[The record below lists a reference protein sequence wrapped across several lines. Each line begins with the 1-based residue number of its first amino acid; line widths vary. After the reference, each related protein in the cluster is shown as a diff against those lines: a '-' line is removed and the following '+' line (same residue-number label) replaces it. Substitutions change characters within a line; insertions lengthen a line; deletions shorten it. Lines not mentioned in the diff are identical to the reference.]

1 MKTLTNLVLALSL
14 CAAGSSFAAT
24 TATIPVSANVVGD
37 CSITAAGLAF
47 GAYDRASGNT
57 GTASITANCTLDL
70 PASVSLDDGLNTGR
84 QMTNGTSNLAYALFK
99 DSAHTQSWA
108 ANTDALAI
116 TGTGADDAHTIYGT
130 IASGQNVSKG
140 SYLDTVTATITFAP

>member
-1 MKTLTNLVLALSL
+1 MKTLNKIVLALSL
-14 CAAGSSFAAT
+14 CTTGAVFAAT
-24 TATIPVSANVVGD
+24 TATVPVSANVVGD
-37 CSITAAGLAF
+37 CSITATGLAF
-47 GAYDRASGNT
+47 GAYDRASGSA

-70 PASVSLDDGLNTGR
+70 PASISLDDGINTGR
-84 QMTNGTSNLAYALFK
+84 NMSNGSSSLAYGLFK

-108 ANTDALAI
+108 ATTNALAI

-140 SYLDTVTATITFAP
+140 SYSDTVTATITFAP